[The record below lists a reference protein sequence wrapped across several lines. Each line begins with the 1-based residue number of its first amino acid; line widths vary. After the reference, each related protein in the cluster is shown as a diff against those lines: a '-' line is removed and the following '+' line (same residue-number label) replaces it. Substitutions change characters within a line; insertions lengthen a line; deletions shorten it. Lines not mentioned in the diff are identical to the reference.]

1 VLDSSAF
8 THTFGIGATPLDEAV
23 RATATWWVESE
34 AVAEAA

>member
-8 THTFGIGATPLDEAV
+8 THTFGIGHALDEAV